1 MTIGMEQWWN
11 DDRGKQ
17 KYLGAKISPSKCIY
31 KFSSFVAENT
41 AFYFVWAQRLMQFRE
56 INGI

>member
-1 MTIGMEQWWN
+1 MEQWWN

-17 KYLGAKISPSKCIY
+17 KYLGAKIIPYNCTY
-31 KFSSFVAENT
+31 KFSSFLTENT
-41 AFYFVWAQRLMQFRE
+41 AFYFIRRKLSMKVRE